1 MIYVCHRALYKIA
14 MEINSSLDPNKV
26 LKAIVQKI
34 TEVIEARGS
43 ALMLLSPDGK
53 KLLHTVDYGLGE
65 WFIKKESDQIDA
77 ITAEVLKGEPFWIPD
92 MANDSRIKYP
102 DEAKNEGITSVFLFP
117 FRLKNEII
125 GVIMIYLLNPRTFS
139 NEAIEFLDAAASL
152 GAIALE
158 KARLYESQGRNLK
171 KLTTHMEKLAEE
183 KKRFMHF
190 FGIAAHD
197 LKAPLEAIQSYLWV
211 ILGGYAGELNPK
223 HRTMI
228 ERSSKRI
235 DNLLDLI
242 SDLLDVTRVGVGKI
256 FDELE
261 NISLNKVVENC
272 LDMTRDLAR
281 TKDIQLV
288 TEVPKKLPRI
298 RSSSLRL
305 QQVLSNLLS
314 NAIKYSDDKT
324 KVTFRIKVTKRYIRF
339 EVIDEGIGI
348 PKKDLPNLFEEF
360 FRATNVGE
368 QTGTGLGLYI
378 VKRIIDAHKGKI
390 WVQSPCKETGKG
402 SKFAFI
408 IPYTIKYKI

>member
-34 TEVIEARGS
+34 TEVIQARGS
-43 ALMLLSPDGK
+43 ALMLISPDGK
-53 KLLHTVDYGLGE
+53 GLLHTVNYGLGE
-65 WFIKKESDQIDA
+65 WFTKKEAAPIDA

-92 MANDSRIKYP
+92 MANDSRIHYP
-102 DEAKNEGITSVFLFP
+102 DEAKKEGITSLFILP

-158 KARLYESQGRNLK
+158 KARLYESQGRDLK
-171 KLTTHMEKLAEE
+171 KLTTHMKKLAEE

-228 ERSSKRI
+228 DRSSKRI

-242 SDLLDVTRVGVGKI
+242 SDLLDVTRVGVGKV

-261 NISLNKVVENC
+261 NVSLNKVVKNC

-281 TKDIQLV
+281 TKGIILV
-288 TEVPKKLPRI
+288 IEVPKSLPRI

-324 KVTFRIKVTKRYIRF
+324 KVTFRIKVTKRQIRF

-360 FRATNVGE
+360 FRATNVGG

-390 WVQSPCKETGKG
+390 WVESPCKETGKG

-408 IPYTIKYKI
+408 IPYTIK